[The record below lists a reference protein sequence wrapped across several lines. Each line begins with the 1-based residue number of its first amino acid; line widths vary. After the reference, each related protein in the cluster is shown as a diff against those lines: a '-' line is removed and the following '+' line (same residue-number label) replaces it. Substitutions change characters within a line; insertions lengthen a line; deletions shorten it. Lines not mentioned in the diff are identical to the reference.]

1 MVSVVIVCAG
11 KGTRMNVNTNKIL
24 LPLDGKPIF
33 MHSVDKFKKY
43 TSDIV
48 VVSNKEDYEEIK
60 KYHENVVLGGK
71 TRQESVRN
79 GVKATNFRRV
89 LIHDGAR
96 PFVSDEDI
104 LKMINLDEDI
114 KSAFLGSKLVDSI
127 KSING
132 YENLNRDEYVLAYTP
147 QLVDKTLYL
156 EAYSLALLE
165 NQEFSDDVTLI
176 QKVKWIEPVLVE
188 GNRNNKKITTNED
201 YLEAV
206 NNFKQF
212 RIGYSW
218 DTHKLVEGR
227 KLILGGVEIPHHK
240 GLLGHSDADALLHAI
255 AESLLGAL
263 SLGDLG
269 SHFPDND
276 PKYKGIDS
284 KILLKHVYNL
294 ILEKGYTIV
303 NIDTMVYA
311 EEPKMK
317 PYIPLMREE
326 IAKILNKDKSSI
338 RTIVKNSNVGDYF
351 AAKELLRKYEVW
363 KKCTLLQNFS

>member
-1 MVSVVIVCAG
+1 MISVVIVCAG

-24 LPLDGKPIF
+24 LPLEGKPIF

-48 VVSNKEDYEEIK
+48 VVSNSEDYEVLKE
-60 KYHENVVLGGK
+60 YHSNVVVGGA

-79 GVKATNFRRV
+79 GVEKTLNNRV

-96 PFVSDEDI
+96 PFITEEDI
-104 LKMINLDEDI
+104 IKMINLDSDV

-127 KSING
+127 KSINE
-132 YENLNRDEYVLAYTP
+132 YENLNREEYVLAYTP
-147 QLVDKTLYL
+147 QLVDKDLYL
-156 EAYSLALLE
+156 DAFNLAKKE
-165 NQEFSDDVTLI
+165 NKDYSDDVTLI
-176 QKVKWIEPVLVE
+176 GQIKGIKPLFVQ
-188 GNRNNKKITTNED
+188 GDRSNKKITTNED
-201 YLEAV
+201 YLDAV
-206 NNFKQF
+206 KNSQQL

-284 KILLKHVYNL
+284 KVLLRHVYDL

-317 PYIPLMREE
+317 PYIPLMRE
-326 IAKILNKDKSSI
+326 SI
-338 RTIVKNSNVGDYF
+338 SNVLNITVDQISIKATTYEKMDAIGR
-351 AAKELLRKYEVW
+351 KEAIACDSTVLLRRK
-363 KKCTLLQNFS
+363 